1 MAAFLRQIPR
11 SLPRQANTPQP
22 HSWHEQGVR
31 GQRGP
36 FAGSQTT
43 ERFLEGQAAAKRDV
57 RSRTRAVPR
66 RPAGRQEAGPL
77 TLVAVKTMMCWTSRQ
92 VRHGRT
98 CSISAIIPAASGA
111 AADVPVW
118 PSVQPVPFCKS
129 QSVVTLRGRGER
141 PPVRLCHE
149 PEQEE
154 RIARGLDGCRKG
166 RLGKLGARGEKRW
179 SQQLQCQLS
188 LAADSRNLLHCR
200 TPLGGLSRASW
211 GREELT
217 SPSRTTATQAQ
228 GRLARPAAPCPLCQ
242 PQRGLLE
249 GSRGKA
255 FEQGAGREAGAA
267 QESQRGSPAGES
279 TAARNAG
286 PQSWASRHRA
296 GARSGLRRGPQALAA
311 LPERCATSG
320 GTDGTAA
327 ERLWPF
333 ARGQLLP
340 LCDHTETRA
349 GEGERGQHP
358 VRTRHAEAST
368 QSLTPPHK
376 AFRQPE
382 EELWMSLDSR
392 SRAKAA
398 GAGPKPPLAWA
409 MSNPS
414 ISRPSLPHGQLP
426 PSQERGI
433 CST

>member
-200 TPLGGLSRASW
+200 MPLGGLSRASW

-242 PQRGLLE
+242 PRQPCLLNAVC
-249 GSRGKA
+249 SRGAGGKPSSR
-255 FEQGAGREAGAA
+255 EQGVRLAQRRSRSVAARQGRALPHATLGRRAGRLGTVPGHAA
-267 QESQRGSPAGES
+267 AFGGDHRHSQPFPTDVPPQEEQM
-279 TAARNAG
+279 
-286 PQSWASRHRA
+286 
-296 GARSGLRRGPQALAA
+296 GLRPSACGPSPGDNSCLS
-311 LPERCATSG
+311 ATTRKHGQGKASG
-320 GTDGTAA
+320 G
-327 ERLWPF
+327 
-333 ARGQLLP
+333 
-340 LCDHTETRA
+340 
-349 GEGERGQHP
+349 
-358 VRTRHAEAST
+358 ST
-368 QSLTPPHK
+368 QSEHGTPRP
-376 AFRQPE
+376 AP
-382 EELWMSLDSR
+382 
-392 SRAKAA
+392 RA
-398 GAGPKPPLAWA
+398 
-409 MSNPS
+409 
-414 ISRPSLPHGQLP
+414 
-426 PSQERGI
+426 
-433 CST
+433 